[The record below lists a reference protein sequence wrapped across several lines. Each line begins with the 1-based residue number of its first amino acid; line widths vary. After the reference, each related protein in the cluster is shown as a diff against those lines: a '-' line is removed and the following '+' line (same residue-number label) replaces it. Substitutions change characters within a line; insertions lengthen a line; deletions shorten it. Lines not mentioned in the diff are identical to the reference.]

1 MVGDKMNIVI
11 LTSGDFPYGGAAES
25 FVRNLALG
33 LNEISVNVEV
43 VRLRGQRYK
52 HSNDTSIKCSNYL
65 FKKPFKLEFLKFI
78 ELILIISYIPF
89 FVLNRKF
96 IKKDDAILLYGIKYG
111 YQIIPFIIF
120 SKLVSI
126 KCVRF
131 IVESYS
137 ASTIMPVWWKSPK
150 LYFYNLQITK
160 FDKCLDGVI
169 VLTKFLYD
177 RSLKYG
183 VKNSNLLLIPH
194 FIEIKKNLDDIKIN
208 TNILIGFCGT
218 VIVENG
224 VLDLIKA
231 FEIVRLNHLD
241 AKLLII
247 GKVSADMENKIQEM
261 GIDMKNITFTGQ
273 LDKKNV
279 ETNLLK
285 CSILVNPRQNG
296 ERAEAGFPTK
306 LGEYFAMKKPVVTTK
321 LGDLKSYFTDKKE
334 VVFAEPNNP
343 ESLANAIEFIINN
356 PEISS
361 KIAENGYNWA
371 KENLDYIV
379 NVRKLITFIGN
390 LGDNNGK
397 NFTHCKL

>member
-1 MVGDKMNIVI
+1 MNIVI
-11 LTSGDFPYGGAAES
+11 LTSGDFPYGGAPEAL
-25 FVRNLALG
+25 VRNLALG

-52 HSNDTSIKCSNYL
+52 HSNDTNIKVTNYL
-65 FKKPFKLEFLKFI
+65 FKKPFNLEFLKFI

-96 IKKDDAILLYGIKYG
+96 IKKDDVILLYGIEYG

-131 IVESYS
+131 ITDSYR

-169 VLTKFLYD
+169 VLSKFLYD

-194 FIEIKKNLDDIKIN
+194 FIEIKKNPDDIKIN
-208 TNILIGFCGT
+208 NNNLIGFCGT
-218 VIVENG
+218 VNVENG

-231 FEIVRLNHLD
+231 FEIIRLNHSD

-247 GKVSADMENKIQEM
+247 GEVSADMKKKIQEM

-279 ETNLLK
+279 EINLLK

-296 ERAEAGFPTK
+296 EWAEAGFPTK
-306 LGEYFAMKKPVVTTK
+306 LGEYFAIKKPVVTTK
-321 LGDLKSYFTDKKE
+321 TGDLKSYFTDKKE
-334 VVFAEPNNP
+334 LVFAEPNNP

-371 KENLDYIV
+371 VVNLDYK
-379 NVRKLITFIGN
+379 NNAYKLLNFIN
-390 LGDNNGK
+390 ESIIK
-397 NFTHCKL
+397 SKI

>member
-1 MVGDKMNIVI
+1 MNIVI
-11 LTSGDFPYGGAAES
+11 LTSGDFPYGGSQEAL
-25 FVRNLALG
+25 VRNLALG

-96 IKKDDAILLYGIKYG
+96 IKKDDAILLYGIDYG

-120 SKLVSI
+120 SKLVGI

-131 IVESYS
+131 IADSYR
-137 ASTIMPVWWKSPK
+137 ASNIMPVWWKLPK

-194 FIEIKKNLDDIKIN
+194 FIEIKKRLDDIKIN

-231 FEIVRLNHLD
+231 FEIVRLNHPD

-296 ERAEAGFPTK
+296 KWAEAGFPTK

-361 KIAENGYNWA
+361 KITENGYNWA

-379 NVRKLITFIGN
+379 NVRKLITFISN